1 MSSPTLKPKPKPWEV
16 NPPTSSETIPSV
28 SSPSETNDPG
38 SNGGNNTPSTSSSHV
53 RNPSSKPA
61 LPNKPEFSTTDS
73 SSPLNTGYNRN
84 MGYGTGMYGSGM
96 NGSGMYGSGMYGSGM
111 YGSGMYGSGMYGSGM
126 YGSGMYGSGMNGSGI
141 NGILPEGTQSAFQ
154 LIEAMIY
161 TFTGFAQMLEATY
174 MATHSS
180 FFTMVSVAEQLQNFK
195 EMIHGFVKGGVLDV
209 IRLLKRLLYY
219 ASGGKLCKS
228 SGSTGWGN
236 NSFDNHEQKKKKEKK
251 GKEKSKMAL
260 KPLVVFLAIAIGF
273 PYLLNK
279 YVTRM
284 SKDNN
289 NNKLNYLDKNNDHQQ
304 DMVDPN
310 NLEFAKALYDY
321 VPENPDYEA
330 SFTKNEFMAILSK
343 KDALGNDSEWWK
355 VRTRKGVVGYVPSN
369 YIEVIKKSETNA

>member
-1 MSSPTLKPKPKPWEV
+1 MSSQTLKPKPKPWEV

-28 SSPSETNDPG
+28 PSPSTSLSDNTPSSPS
-38 SNGGNNTPSTSSSHV
+38 NNTDNTP
-53 RNPSSKPA
+53 SKPA
-61 LPNKPEFSTTDS
+61 LPNKPDLSSTTD
-73 SSPLNTGYNRN
+73 PMNTGYNRN
-84 MGYGTGMYGSGM
+84 MGY
-96 NGSGMYGSGMYGSGM
+96 GSGMYGSGMYGSGM

-126 YGSGMYGSGMNGSGI
+126 YGSGMYGSGMYGSGMYGSGMHG
-141 NGILPEGTQSAFQ
+141 NGMNGLLPEGTQSAFQ

-180 FFTMVSVAEQLQNFK
+180 FFTMVSVAEQLQSFK

-209 IRLLKRLLYY
+209 IRLLKKLLYF
-219 ASGGKLCKS
+219 ASGGKLCKNS
-228 SGSTGWGN
+228 GTSGSGKNAKWGPNSGN
-236 NSFDNHEQKKKKEKK
+236 NSIEKKKK
-251 GKEKSKMAL
+251 KMAL
-260 KPLVVFLAIAIGF
+260 KPLIVFLAIAIGF

-284 SKDNN
+284 SKNN
-289 NNKLNYLDKNNDHQQ
+289 NNNRLNYLDKSDGQ

-330 SFTKNEFMAILSK
+330 AFTKDEFMAILSK

-369 YIEVIKKSETNA
+369 YIEVIKRQEQHEQSK